1 MKITIT
7 INKEQ
12 AEHLKSPHMFSDECG
27 TACDILYKVQ
37 KEINKNVGT
46 KNPAKKGNRK
56 KRTSA

>member
-1 MKITIT
+1 
-7 INKEQ
+7 
-12 AEHLKSPHMFSDECG
+12 MFSDECG